1 MTWTYNST
9 LIASNSK
16 DWIRWRVG
24 DTSSGDQLQQNEE
37 ITAAVSEYGDKVL
50 AAAGVAD
57 AISAAYARRVD
68 SKMGKLDLKWSQM
81 SERYAALADDLRI
94 ESGSAGIAPWSG
106 AISID
111 AKQAEQEDTDRVK
124 PSFARGMFQVDGVT
138 LHGETGVDGVVSS

>member
-1 MTWTYNST
+1 MTWSYGGDPT
-9 LIASNSK
+9 ASDK
-16 DWIRWRVG
+16 DWVRWRVG
-24 DTSSGDQLQQNEE
+24 DTLTADQLQSDEE

-50 AAAGVAD
+50 AAAGAAD
-57 AISAAYARRVD
+57 AISALYARRVD

-94 ESGSAGIAPWSG
+94 EAGSAGVAPWSG

-124 PSFARGMFQVDGVT
+124 PSFARGMFQVEGVV
-138 LHGETGVDGVVSS
+138 LHGETDGVVST